1 MKVKVKLNNNGINK
15 ICNNSVKALI
25 LTGEVVKT
33 DLIQSQTMPF
43 RSGTMQNDSTYVEPK
58 YAKQGKVY
66 ILADTPYSR
75 KLYFHPEF
83 DFSKDKNPNAGG
95 RWFDIYV
102 FGEKK
107 EFVMSKYKQILRK
120 LNGG

>member
-43 RSGTMQNDSTYVEPK
+43 DIGTMQNDSTYVESK

-75 KLYFHPEF
+75 KLYFHPEYN
-83 DFSKDKNPNAGG
+83 FSTDKNPNAGG
-95 RWFDIYV
+95 RWFDTYV
-102 FGEKK
+102 LGKK
-107 EFVMSKYKQILRK
+107 KKFVISKYKQILKK
-120 LNGG
+120 LNRG